1 VPGVVR
7 SKAPLTSRD
16 RLWWGEVLG
25 HTAPRAGKIG
35 MNYADRPEVLPQRGR
50 TKRHNF
56 WPLVVPVACA
66 VVWLVP
72 VGALFGAHTA
82 LYCGILAAAG
92 AGAVG
97 LLALLP
103 VAEGLDTLGV
113 GH

>member
-1 VPGVVR
+1 
-7 SKAPLTSRD
+7 
-16 RLWWGEVLG
+16 
-25 HTAPRAGKIG
+25 
-35 MNYADRPEVLPQRGR
+35 M
-50 TKRHNF
+50 
-56 WPLVVPVACA
+56 ACA

-72 VGALFGAHTA
+72 IGALFGAHTA